1 MTMEAV
7 EEKGLQR
14 VGGMG
19 LAAFEP
25 RDFGELERLARYCK
39 ASGLFKVAS
48 FEAALVVMLTGASL
62 GLPVVAALR
71 GIHVIEGK
79 SVLSSDL
86 LVAVV
91 LKSGQC
97 LRWTPVEVSDKRCVI
112 ETHRRG
118 SADPVRHEWTA
129 AMAAAAGL
137 TGKSTWKQYP
147 AAMLRARCSAELARI
162 VYPDVMFGVYAE
174 GEIEAE
180 GELISV
186 TRIDDAPAE
195 PAAPSALDAFR
206 AALTETADL
215 AGFACVYRDHGD
227 VLGGTA
233 AKDVNAAV
241 VARAKA
247 CGYYL
252 TADEAHALCGGTLGE
267 DLATAYEEL
276 AAIGRDADDESGDGV
291 IAAVVR
297 VVRRYASR
305 PKAVKVRIYN
315 VAGHTAQGLNVGDVK
330 QRMDAA
336 LKPPP
341 PPPTGT
347 DGPARESSDPAAAI
361 GATVAANAQHGAQ
374 ASAEPRVVLDDEHRR
389 PTPHKPELWQ
399 LDDAAMRAHIAG
411 KGSRTE
417 IERAAH
423 CHGEHQGEAFLAL
436 CAAQLV
442 ALDRAYQRRVHGVD
456 AAMTPMQARMVVD
469 RCALNGRWAR
479 EAKAAAMAQAA

>member
-252 TADEAHALCGGTLGE
+252 TAGDNSNTAVFQTRDITGYFPALSWNQ
-267 DLATAYEEL
+267 
-276 AAIGRDADDESGDGV
+276 R
-291 IAAVVR
+291 
-297 VVRRYASR
+297 
-305 PKAVKVRIYN
+305 
-315 VAGHTAQGLNVGDVK
+315 K
-330 QRMDAA
+330 QVAA
-336 LKPPP
+336 L
-341 PPPTGT
+341 TL
-347 DGPARESSDPAAAI
+347 
-361 GATVAANAQHGAQ
+361 NAVG
-374 ASAEPRVVLDDEHRR
+374 
-389 PTPHKPELWQ
+389 
-399 LDDAAMRAHIAG
+399 
-411 KGSRTE
+411 RT
-417 IERAAH
+417 
-423 CHGEHQGEAFLAL
+423 QDAFLLEINNVNAVRGITY
-436 CAAQLV
+436 V
-442 ALDRAYQRRVHGVD
+442 ADVPPLRTVR
-456 AAMTPMQARMVVD
+456 
-469 RCALNGRWAR
+469 
-479 EAKAAAMAQAA
+479 